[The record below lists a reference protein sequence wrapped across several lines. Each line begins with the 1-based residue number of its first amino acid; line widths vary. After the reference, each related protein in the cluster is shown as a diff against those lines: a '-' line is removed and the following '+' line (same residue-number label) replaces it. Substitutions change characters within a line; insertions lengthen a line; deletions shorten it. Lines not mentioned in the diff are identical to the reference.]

1 MNIVRP
7 IHLMLLIFGCAGIMA
22 CQKVSSRQALEL
34 IQGLEK
40 KAEVK
45 REAASMGTAQLDQKL
60 LSELGDAYLDWA
72 DKYPEAPETPEY
84 LFRAGELYSNELQDF
99 PKAIEVFERDYKG
112 YPEHETAAN
121 ALFFIGYLYNNSLQD
136 LPKAETYYKE
146 FLAKYPKHNMAR
158 HAEFELES
166 LGLSPDEVFEKIL
179 KKDSLNAVSTE
190 LEDSV
195 VQ

>member
-1 MNIVRP
+1 MRNVRS
-7 IHLMLLIFGCAGIMA
+7 IQLILLLFGCASIMA
-22 CQKVSSRQALEL
+22 CQKVSSRQALEK
-34 IQGLEK
+34 IQALEK
-40 KAEVK
+40 KAQGN
-45 REAASMGTAQLDQKL
+45 REAASMGTVKLDEAL
-60 LSELGDAYLDWA
+60 LKELGEAYTSWA
-72 DKYPEAPETPEY
+72 DNYPDAPETPEF

-136 LPKAETYYKE
+136 LPKAEKFYKE
-146 FLAKYPKHNMAR
+146 FLAKYPNHNMAR

-179 KKDSLNAVSTE
+179 KKDTLNAANGGAS
-190 LEDSV
+190 DSI
-195 VQ
+195 Q